1 MERLQFAQTT
11 MNSQGMADANRLQVK
26 ATTDGVLWKLL
37 LLSALAYMVWSNKI
51 SVVFNLEE
59 PVQALNADAEP
70 VKASIVD
77 ALWNSPRQNTLEEI
91 VVEMPPGE
99 VSNLTLAID
108 PGFARRYGVPE
119 VEATSQQNACA
130 AYIKRFSPVAVAE
143 MRKYGVP
150 ASIILA
156 QGLLESDAGS
166 SGLAQ
171 KANNHFGIKC
181 FSKKCAKGHCVNQ
194 TDDSHKDF
202 FVAYPNVWGSF
213 RAHSEM
219 LVKGER
225 YRHLFEV
232 PKNDHRAWAKGLQDA
247 GYATDPQYAEK
258 LMAIIQ
264 NLKLYRFDG

>member
-1 MERLQFAQTT
+1 
-11 MNSQGMADANRLQVK
+11 MADANRLQVK
-26 ATTDGVLWKLL
+26 AASDGVLWKLL

-51 SVVFNLEE
+51 SVVFSLKE
-59 PVQALNADAEP
+59 PAQVSNAEAKP
-70 VKASIVD
+70 VNASLMD
-77 ALWNSPRQNTLEEI
+77 ALWSSPKQNTVEEI
-91 VVEMPPGE
+91 MVEMPPGE

-108 PGFARRYGVPE
+108 PGFAQRYAVPE
-119 VEATSQQNACA
+119 VEVMSQQNACS

-143 MRKYGVP
+143 MRKYGIP

-156 QGLLESDAGS
+156 QGLLESDAGGS
-166 SGLAQ
+166 RLAQ

-181 FSKKCAKGHCVNQ
+181 FSKKCAKGHCINQ

-213 RAHSEM
+213 RSHSEM
-219 LVKGER
+219 LQKGER
-225 YRHLFEV
+225 YRHLFDL
-232 PKNDHRAWAKGLQDA
+232 PKNDHRAWARGLEDA

-264 NLKLYRFDG
+264 NLKLERFDR